1 MVTCIV
7 DGDVTTKPDENGV
20 GAIVDATG
28 TTESGCEFTAGIV
41 KEGDIMTACDE
52 GKG

>member
-28 TTESGCEFTAGIV
+28 T
-41 KEGDIMTACDE
+41 E
-52 GKG
+52 GKAENKAIFTLKYLR